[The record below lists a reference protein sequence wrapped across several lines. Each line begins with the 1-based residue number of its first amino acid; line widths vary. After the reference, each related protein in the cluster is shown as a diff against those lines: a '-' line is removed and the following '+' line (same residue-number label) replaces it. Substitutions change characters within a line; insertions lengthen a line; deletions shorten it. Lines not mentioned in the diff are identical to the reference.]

1 MNLIILNKKL
11 KFINNDKQ
19 SIVYK
24 IKKNDDLFELK
35 NIIDNKKPKNII
47 SIDFAVQ
54 TNEEITNNEI
64 IVAKETLVI
73 NS

>member
-35 NIIDNKKPKNII
+35 K
-47 SIDFAVQ
+47 
-54 TNEEITNNEI
+54 
-64 IVAKETLVI
+64 L
-73 NS
+73 

>member
-35 NIIDNKKPKNII
+35 NIIDNKKPKKIM
-47 SIDFAVQ
+47 V
-54 TNEEITNNEI
+54 
-64 IVAKETLVI
+64 
-73 NS
+73 